1 MVACVSLDLAPA
13 PVVVRKAGPGSSE
26 RPVCARRVRRRTE
39 VDIRPR
45 TDDARVHLQY
55 VRDVSRLWSF
65 MRRHGVD
72 VVIVIG
78 ALVGAL
84 EVVFTHEARLDLQT
98 SRWFAAPATACVA
111 LALLARRRFP
121 FAAPAAMWV
130 LAALLSFVEGQLVV
144 AVASLYVAG
153 TAASFLLGN
162 VADVARARLGLAI
175 VLGAA
180 SLVIYNSPDQAV
192 GDFLFVPG
200 FMAIAWF
207 AGFALRERSGQ
218 AEAAQQRATQ
228 AEREREE
235 TARRAVFEE
244 RVRIARELH
253 DVVAHH
259 VSMMGVQAGAARMI
273 VDRDR
278 GKAKDA
284 LAAIETSSRQ
294 AVDELHRLLGFLR
307 QAGETD
313 DLAPS
318 PGVSQLPGLV
328 TGMRESDLA
337 VEMDVEGEERP
348 LPPTVDVSAYRIVQE
363 ALTNTLKHA
372 GASRADVRLRYAPGE
387 LELEI
392 IDDGRGASDRSQTG
406 SGLGLIG
413 MRERAALHGGQLT
426 AGPVSGGGFAVRVRL
441 PTSDRAT

>member
-1 MVACVSLDLAPA
+1 
-13 PVVVRKAGPGSSE
+13 
-26 RPVCARRVRRRTE
+26 
-39 VDIRPR
+39 
-45 TDDARVHLQY
+45 
-55 VRDVSRLWSF
+55 
-65 MRRHGVD
+65 MRRHGFELLV
-72 VVIVIG
+72 VIG

-84 EVVFTHEARLDLQT
+84 EVVLTDAARLDLQT
-98 SRWFAAPATACVA
+98 SRWFAVPATACVVLA
-111 LALLARRRFP
+111 LATRRRFP

-130 LAALLSFVEGQLVV
+130 LAALLSSVEGQLVV

-153 TAASFLLGN
+153 MAASFLLGN
-162 VADVARARLGLAI
+162 VADPARARVGLAI

-180 SLVIYNSPDQAV
+180 AIVVYDSPDPAA

-200 FMAIAWF
+200 FMGIAWF

-235 TARRAVFEE
+235 SARRAVFEE

-259 VSMMGVQAGAARMI
+259 VSMMGVQAGAARLVI
-273 VDRDR
+273 DRDR
-278 GKAKDA
+278 DKAKDA
-284 LAAIETSSRQ
+284 LAAIEASSRQ

-328 TGMRESDLA
+328 AGMRESDLA
-337 VEMDVEGEERP
+337 VEVDVEGEERP

-372 GASRADVRLRYAPGE
+372 GASRADVRLRYGPGE

-392 IDDGRGASDRSQTG
+392 VDDGRGAGDPSQSG

-426 AGPVSGGGFAVRVRL
+426 AGPLDGGGFAVRVRL
-441 PTSDRAT
+441 PTSDGAT